1 MMMTREEFSRQVKAT
16 QEAFRRFLAA
26 LCCGDIQLAD
36 DIAQDAYVKAYL
48 SVDSLRD
55 PGKFQPWLYRIGY
68 RLFLN
73 HRQSGHRH
81 QPLEEATAIESE
93 QQADARFR
101 YEKLYDAL
109 EQIPRQRRTA
119 ILLFYM
125 QGYSAAEIA
134 EITDTTPGAARQ
146 LLARGRHDLE
156 TLLTS
161 EQNR

>member
-1 MMMTREEFSRQVKAT
+1 MMTREEFTGQVKAT

-26 LCCGDIQLAD
+26 LCCGDTQQAD

-55 PGKFQPWLYRIGY
+55 PRKFQSWLYSIGY
-68 RLFLN
+68 RLFIN
-73 HRQSGHRH
+73 HRQSARPH
-81 QPLEEATAIESE
+81 QPLDEAAAIASD
-93 QQADARFR
+93 QVADARFR

-109 EQIPRQRRTA
+109 AQIPRQRRTA

-125 QGYSAAEIA
+125 HGYSAAEIA

-156 TLLTS
+156 TLLTNA
-161 EQNR
+161 QNR